1 MLNALIIDDA
11 ADTRLYVRALLE
23 AWGYNA
29 VDAAD
34 GLDGLER
41 MGEASIELV
50 ICDWMMPR
58 MSGLEF
64 CQAVRAAQFQHYVYL
79 ILLTSRSDKSDLLAG
94 LNAGADDFLSK
105 PVDAK
110 LLRARLRVAE
120 RILTVQ
126 GLLAD
131 QNRTLRESR
140 ARLQQAYDQ
149 IQRDLASAARIQRQ
163 MLPPPDRLVSPFRA
177 ESLFLPAAQVS
188 GDSFNYF
195 LISNDLIGFYLFD
208 VSGHGVQ
215 AALFSA
221 RLNSSLLPALA
232 SDRTLAETGA
242 PAAGFPGPGPFL
254 SEVNT
259 RWVEPDAEFDN
270 YATIAYGTLDKRS
283 GEANIALAGH
293 PPPLL
298 LRNAGEIETLGA
310 GGLPFGMFPDVDY
323 EPQRVVLHAGDRLIM
338 YSDGVTECA
347 NPRGELFGIER
358 MQRALATSAGDNR
371 LGLTRELEA
380 QLQQWSGTLDF
391 EDDISVLVLGRDR
404 ES

>member
-1 MLNALIIDDA
+1 LNALIVDDA

-23 AWGYNA
+23 AWGYNT

-41 MGEASIELV
+41 MREASIELV

-64 CQAVRAAQFQHYVYL
+64 CTAVRAAPFPHYVYL

-94 LNAGADDFLSK
+94 LSAGADDFLSK

-140 ARLQQAYDQ
+140 ERLQQAYDQ
-149 IQRDLASAARIQRQ
+149 IQRDLTSAARVQRQ
-163 MLPPPDRLVSPFRA
+163 MLPPPDRLVAPFRA

-195 LISNDLIGFYLFD
+195 QLNNELIGFYLFD

-221 RLNSSLLPALA
+221 RLNSSLLPTLA
-232 SDRTLAETGA
+232 SDRTAAGTGA
-242 PAAGFPGPGPFL
+242 PVAGFPGPAQFL

-259 RWVEPDAEFDN
+259 RWVEPEAEFDN
-270 YATIAYGTLDKRS
+270 YATIVYGTLDKQS
-283 GEANIALAGH
+283 GEAHVALAGH
-293 PPPLL
+293 PPPLV
-298 LRNAGEIETLGA
+298 LRNSGGIESLAA

-323 EPQRVVLHAGDRLIM
+323 EPQRVLLYPGDRLIL

-347 NPRGELFGIER
+347 NRQGELFGIER
-358 MQRALATSAGDNR
+358 MQGALAASAADHR
-371 LGLTRELEA
+371 SGLTRELEA

-391 EDDISVLVLGRDR
+391 EDDISVLVLERDS

>member
-1 MLNALIIDDA
+1 MNALIIDDA
-11 ADTRLYVRALLE
+11 ADTRLYVRALLD
-23 AWGYNA
+23 AWGYNT
-29 VDAAD
+29 VDGAD

-41 MGEASIELV
+41 MGEATIELV

-64 CQAVRAAQFQHYVYL
+64 CKAVRAAAFKHYVYI
-79 ILLTSRSDKSDLLAG
+79 ILLTARSDKSDLLEG
-94 LNAGADDFLSK
+94 LSAGADDFLSK

-126 GLLAD
+126 GQLAD

-140 ARLQQAYDQ
+140 ERLQQAYNQ
-149 IQRDLASAARIQRQ
+149 IQRDLTSAARIQRQ
-163 MLPPPDRLVSPFRA
+163 MLPPADRLVSPFST

-188 GDSFNYF
+188 GDSFNF
-195 LISNDLIGFYLFD
+195 FPLNQDLIGFYLFD

-221 RLNSSLLPALA
+221 RLNAALMPTAASHRSLADLG
-232 SDRTLAETGA
+232 T

-254 SEVNT
+254 SDVNS
-259 RWVEPDAEFDN
+259 RWIDPDADFEN
-270 YATIAYGTLDKRS
+270 YATIVYGTLDKHC
-283 GEANIALAGH
+283 GEAQIVLAGH
-293 PPPLL
+293 PPPLI
-298 LRNAGEIETLGA
+298 LRNCGVIETLEP

-323 EPQRVVLHAGDRLIM
+323 QPQRVLLNAGDRLIL
-338 YSDGVTECA
+338 YSDGVTECS
-347 NPRGELFGIER
+347 NRQGELFGIAR
-358 MQRALATSAGDNR
+358 MQSALAASTGDHR

-391 EDDISVLVLGRDR
+391 DDDISVLVLERDS

>member
-1 MLNALIIDDA
+1 MNSLIIDDA

-23 AWGYNA
+23 GWGYNT
-29 VDAAD
+29 VEAAD
-34 GLDGLER
+34 GLDGLDR
-41 MGEASIELV
+41 MRETSIQLV
-50 ICDWMMPR
+50 ICDWIMPCL
-58 MSGLEF
+58 SGLEF
-64 CQAVRAAQFQHYVYL
+64 CRAVRAAQFPYYVYL

-140 ARLQQAYDQ
+140 ERLQYAYDQ

-163 MLPPPDRLVSPFRA
+163 MLPPPDRLVEPFRA
-177 ESLFLPAAQVS
+177 ESLFLPAAHVS

-195 LISNDLIGFYLFD
+195 YLNNELIGFYLFD

-215 AALFSA
+215 AALFSV
-221 RLNSSLLPALA
+221 RLNASLLPALT
-232 SDRTLAETGA
+232 SDWTAAGNGSL
-242 PAAGFPGPGPFL
+242 AAGFPGPGRFL

-259 RWVEPDAEFDN
+259 RWVEPDVEFDN
-270 YATIAYGTLDKRS
+270 YATIAYGTLDKQS
-283 GEANIALAGH
+283 GEAHIVLAGH
-293 PPPLL
+293 PPPLV
-298 LRNAGEIETLGA
+298 LRNAGGIETLAA
-310 GGLPFGMFPDVDY
+310 GGLPFGMFPDVNY
-323 EPQRVVLHAGDRLIM
+323 ESQRLVLHAGDRLIL

-347 NPRGELFGIER
+347 NPQGELFGIER
-358 MQRALATSAGDNR
+358 MQSALAARPGDNR

-380 QLQQWSGTLDF
+380 QLQRWSGTLDF
-391 EDDISVLVLGRDR
+391 QDDISVLVLER
-404 ES
+404 ESET